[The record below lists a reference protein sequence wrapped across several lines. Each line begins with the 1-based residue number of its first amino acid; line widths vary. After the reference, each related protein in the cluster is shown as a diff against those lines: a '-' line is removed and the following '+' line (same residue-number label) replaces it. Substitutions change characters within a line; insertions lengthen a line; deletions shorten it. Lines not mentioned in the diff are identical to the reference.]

1 MYRCALFDID
11 NTLLIKKPTIAE
23 IVYELAARENPSLTM
38 DEAEKAYAE
47 SELWQGQQ
55 IQKEN
60 ETGVRMADEEYLE
73 NVTGIYRRALGLG
86 EKACQS
92 LTELFGRDYKKEYQ
106 LMPGTKELL
115 GRLQAEGLS
124 LGIVS
129 NNHSGVRKVLAGMGL
144 EGFFGCMVIS
154 EEVNLYKPDPRILQ
168 LACEKLGTAPG
179 ESVYVGDHPFDVLC
193 AHSAGMAAAW
203 LPANRFMEIPAF
215 IGPPDYT
222 ISSLHEAA
230 GVLLGEA
237 YSRRT

>member
-1 MYRCALFDID
+1 MR
-11 NTLLIKKPTIAE
+11 N
-23 IVYELAARENPSLTM
+23 RRH
-38 DEAEKAYAE
+38 KA
-47 SELWQGQQ
+47 
-55 IQKEN
+55 
-60 ETGVRMADEEYLE
+60 
-73 NVTGIYRRALGLG
+73 
-86 EKACQS
+86 
-92 LTELFGRDYKKEYQ
+92 
-106 LMPGTKELL
+106 P
-115 GRLQAEGLS
+115 
-124 LGIVS
+124 
-129 NNHSGVRKVLAGMGL
+129 
-144 EGFFGCMVIS
+144 CMVIS

-168 LACEKLGTAPG
+168 LACEKLGTTPG

>member
-86 EKACQS
+86 EEACQS
-92 LTELFGRDYKKEYQ
+92 LTELFGRGYKKEYQ
-106 LMPGTKELL
+106 LMPGAKELL
-115 GRLQAEGLS
+115 GRLQAEGLP

-168 LACEKLGTAPG
+168 LACEKLGAREP
-179 ESVYVGDHPFDVLC
+179 VYGNPPLYRPARLHHF
-193 AHSAGMAAAW
+193 
-203 LPANRFMEIPAF
+203 LPP
-215 IGPPDYT
+215 
-222 ISSLHEAA
+222 
-230 GVLLGEA
+230 
-237 YSRRT
+237 

>member
-11 NTLLIKKPTIAE
+11 NTLLVKKPTIAE
-23 IVYELAARENPSLTM
+23 MVYELAARENPALTM

-106 LMPGTKELL
+106 LMPGAKELL

-154 EEVNLYKPDPRILQ
+154 EEVFAAGFVFAGFFSFGPFVLPLFFAALGPWEFPLLRSRIMRWMSSAAPTLH
-168 LACEKLGTAPG
+168 ACEMAP
-179 ESVYVGDHPFDVLC
+179 
-193 AHSAGMAAAW
+193 
-203 LPANRFMEIPAF
+203 R
-215 IGPPDYT
+215 
-222 ISSLHEAA
+222 EA
-230 GVLLGEA
+230 
-237 YSRRT
+237 